1 MSVARAQFNEVQ
13 SAEIP
18 QIAAACAELG
28 ESAGERYAPLI
39 TFSAPALAPAC
50 AETLDPRLLYIAK
63 KKTNQP
69 SVRPRWRRPV
79 LLLVVVKEPWRQ
91 PHLSRKLV

>member
-1 MSVARAQFNEVQ
+1 MGVARAQFNEVQ

-39 TFSAPALAPAC
+39 TFSAPVLAPAC
-50 AETLDPRLLYIAK
+50 AEP
-63 KKTNQP
+63 
-69 SVRPRWRRPV
+69 
-79 LLLVVVKEPWRQ
+79 
-91 PHLSRKLV
+91 